1 MIVLFTPG
9 DHNSTLYN
17 CSKIRAMK
25 RDIECHKDSN
35 ASFFITNWFEESS
48 TNYSSTIDIRAKDMG
63 LSNGSI
69 IIRGGFF
76 NTKQKSLLTHYI
88 ILWIIYFFF

>member
-1 MIVLFTPG
+1 MLSEDLKICMIVLFTPG

-35 ASFFITNWFEESS
+35 ASFLSPI
-48 TNYSSTIDIRAKDMG
+48 G
-63 LSNGSI
+63 LRGVAQI
-69 IIRGGFF
+69 IVQQLVSEPR
-76 NTKQKSLLTHYI
+76 T
-88 ILWIIYFFF
+88 WV